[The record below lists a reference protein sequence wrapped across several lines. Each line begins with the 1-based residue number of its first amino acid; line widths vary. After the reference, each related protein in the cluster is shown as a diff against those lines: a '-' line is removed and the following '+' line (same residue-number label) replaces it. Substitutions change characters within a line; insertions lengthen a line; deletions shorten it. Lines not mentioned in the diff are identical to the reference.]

1 MLLVWHDNFIGF
13 GALYLTKTQDH
24 SKTYTQPCACIYGN
38 DKLTK
43 LTIPNQVQQETSYKL
58 AAGKAT
64 ALSWS
69 DPNLMRINPHQT
81 MTIKKKHIAAVQCT
95 KNLKAVHATSY
106 VLE

>member
-1 MLLVWHDNFIGF
+1 MRRTIQKHI
-13 GALYLTKTQDH
+13 H
-24 SKTYTQPCACIYGN
+24 SHVHGN

-58 AAGKAT
+58 AAEKAT

-81 MTIKKKHIAAVQCT
+81 MTIKKKHIAAVQFN
-95 KNLKAVHATSY
+95 KNLKAVHATSSVH
-106 VLE
+106 VLEQQQCTHPVLPSWS

>member
-1 MLLVWHDNFIGF
+1 MTTQNDFI
-13 GALYLTKTQDH
+13 LINMPHIH
-24 SKTYTQPCACIYGN
+24 SHVHGN

-58 AAGKAT
+58 AAEKAT

-81 MTIKKKHIAAVQCT
+81 MTIKKKHIAAVQFN

>member
-1 MLLVWHDNFIGF
+1 MH
-13 GALYLTKTQDH
+13 
-24 SKTYTQPCACIYGN
+24 GN

-43 LTIPNQVQQETSYKL
+43 LAIPKQIQQETSNKL
-58 AAGKAT
+58 AAKKAT

-69 DPNLMRINPHQT
+69 DLNLMRINPHQT